1 MLCCTAEPDDVQPSS
16 STPADVDEGLQDMD
30 EEQDVPARK
39 RKAAV
44 FDSDEEEDA
53 APVQPPQQTGT
64 AAIDNDMADIFGSD
78 DD

>member
-1 MLCCTAEPDDVQPSS
+1 MLCCAAEPDDVQPSS
-16 STPADVDEGLQDMD
+16 STPADVDEGLQDME

-44 FDSDEEEDA
+44 FDSDEEKDA
-53 APVQPPQQTGT
+53 APVQPLQHSGT